1 VISRTG
7 GVDVYLHDHAWYA
20 PVDDVESFEQAIRA
34 AATVAV
40 DGDAMSRRRSH
51 IEARGLTARDYGLRH
66 VVLTDRVLRRST
78 VPDSVSASQFA
89 PV

>member
-1 VISRTG
+1 
-7 GVDVYLHDHAWYA
+7 
-20 PVDDVESFEQAIRA
+20 VDDVESFAQAIRA
-34 AATVAV
+34 AAPAAV

-78 VPDSVSASQFA
+78 VPETVSASQFA
-89 PV
+89 PVELPS